1 MDQDPGRSLAE
12 LNQPTGLDQ
21 LGVEAARRRL
31 PELISR
37 AAAGQ
42 ATVISRHGQPL
53 AALVPVDQATEKR
66 AERDPALPQQ
76 HQGDSHP
83 NSAHAAGAG
92 PSSRAQPGQRPANR
106 QPQPQN
112 LLSLQGSG
120 RRCWE
125 LHQQRPARP
134 APEPAAFV
142 QPLQRHQ
149 AFAPHLLSHGASV
162 AIDGSALVAFL
173 CDAPGTGAYLGPLL
187 QGIAQG
193 YWRGVLSSL
202 SLARVLEGPL
212 ARGQEP
218 LAQRYGQVFSDPETW
233 TVLAPDAGIVAA
245 AVRLR
250 LQDPGLDD
258 TAAIELAT
266 AIQANA
272 AVLVSDN
279 PALAHTGLAATEHL
293 PVLSALRRRQDGTG
307 EPR

>member
-1 MDQDPGRSLAE
+1 MEQQE
-12 LNQPTGLDQ
+12 IEQ

-37 AAAGQ
+37 AATGQ

-53 AALVPVDQATEKR
+53 AALVPLDQAS
-66 AERDPALPQQ
+66 QQ
-76 HQGDSHP
+76 QRPGDSP
-83 NSAHAAGAG
+83 PTGSPPSGPG
-92 PSSRAQPGQRPANR
+92 PSSRTQPGQRPASR
-106 QPQPQN
+106 QHQLQS

-142 QPLQRHQ
+142 QPVQRHQ
-149 AFAPHLLSHGASV
+149 AFAAHLLSHGASV

-173 CDAPGTGAYLGPLL
+173 CDAQGTGAYLGPLL

-218 LAQRYGQVFSDPETW
+218 LAQRYGQVFSDPESW
-233 TVLAPDAGIVAA
+233 TVLAPDTRIVAA

-250 LQDPGLDD
+250 LQDPALDD

-272 AVLVSDN
+272 ALLVSDN

-293 PVLSALRRRQDGTG
+293 PVLSALRRRHDPPPVELT
-307 EPR
+307 

>member
-1 MDQDPGRSLAE
+1 ME
-12 LNQPTGLDQ
+12 Q

-42 ATVISRHGQPL
+42 PTVISRHGQPL
-53 AALVPVDQATEKR
+53 AALVPVDQAAGDR
-66 AERDPALPQQ
+66 ATRDLGQD
-76 HQGDSHP
+76 GSHP
-83 NSAHAAGAG
+83 AGAG
-92 PSSRAQPGQRPANR
+92 RSSRAQPGQRPASR
-106 QPQPQN
+106 QHQLQS

-120 RRCWE
+120 RRCWD

-134 APEPAAFV
+134 APEPASFV
-142 QPLQRHQ
+142 QPVERHQ
-149 AFAPHLLSHGASV
+149 AFAAHLLSHGARV

-173 CDAPGTGAYLGPLL
+173 CDAQGTGAYLGPLL

-193 YWRGVLSSL
+193 YWHGVLSSL

-212 ARGQEP
+212 ARGQEQ
-218 LAQRYGQVFSDPETW
+218 LAQRYGQVFSDPDTW
-233 TVLAPDAGIVAA
+233 TVLAPDARIVAA

-250 LQDPGLDD
+250 LQDPALDD

-266 AIQANA
+266 AIQASA
-272 AVLVSDN
+272 ALLVSDN

-293 PVLSALRRRQDGTG
+293 PVLSALRRRPGAAG
-307 EPR
+307 EPH

>member
-1 MDQDPGRSLAE
+1 MEQQE
-12 LNQPTGLDQ
+12 IEQ

-37 AAAGQ
+37 AATGQ

-53 AALVPVDQATEKR
+53 AALVPLDQAS
-66 AERDPALPQQ
+66 QQ
-76 HQGDSHP
+76 QRPGDSP
-83 NSAHAAGAG
+83 PTGSPPSGPG
-92 PSSRAQPGQRPANR
+92 PSSRTQPGQRPASR
-106 QPQPQN
+106 QHQLQS

-142 QPLQRHQ
+142 QPVQRHQ
-149 AFAPHLLSHGASV
+149 AFAAHLLSHGASV

-173 CDAPGTGAYLGPLL
+173 CDAQGTGAYLGPLL

-218 LAQRYGQVFSDPETW
+218 LAQRYGQVFSDPESW
-233 TVLAPDAGIVAA
+233 TVLAPDTRIVAA

-250 LQDPGLDD
+250 LQDPALDD

-272 AVLVSDN
+272 ALLVSDN
-279 PALAHTGLAATEHL
+279 PALAHTGLAATEDL
-293 PVLSALRRRQDGTG
+293 PVLSALRRRHDPPPVELT
-307 EPR
+307 

>member
-1 MDQDPGRSLAE
+1 MEQQESE
-12 LNQPTGLDQ
+12 Q

-37 AAAGQ
+37 AATGQ

-53 AALVPVDQATEKR
+53 AALVPLDQAS
-66 AERDPALPQQ
+66 QQ
-76 HQGDSHP
+76 QRPGVSP
-83 NSAHAAGAG
+83 PSG
-92 PSSRAQPGQRPANR
+92 PGQSRRGQPGQRPASR
-106 QPQPQN
+106 QHQLQS

-120 RRCWE
+120 RRCWD
-125 LHQQRPARP
+125 LHQQRPASP

-142 QPLQRHQ
+142 QPVQRHQ
-149 AFAPHLLSHGASV
+149 AFAAHLLSHGASV

-173 CDAPGTGAYLGPLL
+173 CDAQGTGAYLGPLL

-233 TVLAPDAGIVAA
+233 TVLAPDTRIVAA

-250 LQDPGLDD
+250 LQDPALDD

-272 AVLVSDN
+272 ALLVSDN

-293 PVLSALRRRQDGTG
+293 PVLSALRRRSSADG
-307 EPR
+307 ELR